1 MHERRPLY
9 KRVNHLFL
17 ARLIFTSV
25 KGDRLEGF
33 QLAIQAC
40 SPRLFWLDL
49 VIKDQETLW

>member
-17 ARLIFTSV
+17 ARRIFSPV
-25 KGDRLEGF
+25 KGDILKGF

-40 SPRLFWLDL
+40 SP
-49 VIKDQETLW
+49 

>member
-17 ARLIFTSV
+17 ARRIFSSV
-25 KGDRLEGF
+25 KGDILKGF

-40 SPRLFWLDL
+40 SP
-49 VIKDQETLW
+49 